1 MRLWEKVLRSSKT
14 KSIKYK
20 HLLRVT
26 TFAGKSSVTS
36 AATPAALPPLPPPP
50 PPPPPPLLPPP
61 VQESSPE
68 AGAKDPDLVALK
80 ISLLGDS
87 QTGKTSFVVGT
98 C

>member
-50 PPPPPPLLPPP
+50 PRLLPPP

-68 AGAKDPDLVALK
+68 AGGKDPDLVALK

-98 C
+98 